1 MQKYFPSFVIF
12 ITGLITM
19 VFEIVGA
26 RALGPYFGTS
36 IFVWTSLIGIIMGS
50 LSIGYW
56 LGGLLSVKK
65 TNFQLFGFMM
75 LAAGAF
81 VAITAL
87 GDHYI
92 LERVVK
98 YIPGFKMQNIVS
110 VIVLFSPASIMFG
123 MILPYGIR
131 LRMENLTSSG
141 STVGSLYAL
150 STVGSIIGTFSAGF
164 FLVPAFGYSNILY
177 FLSFSLILISGI
189 LFFPER
195 KYINLAVSL
204 VLFVVTV
211 FIWNYNTNQE
221 STYIDVDTQYNRVL
235 IYETK
240 DRNTDRPIKML
251 RVNDENSS
259 AMFLDGD
266 DGLVFK
272 VLEYYHLVEHFVPD
286 FQKSL
291 MIGGSGYAFP
301 KAYLKTYLEANLDVV
316 EIDPGLTALARE
328 HFELKDSPR
337 LNIFHEDGRIFL
349 NHCTEKKYDAV
360 FMDAYKSMLTIP
372 YQLTT
377 LEAVQKISDA
387 LTDEGAIFAN
397 VISSLD
403 NNTNEFLRAELATY
417 RSVFPQVFLFAVQYP
432 NPNEKEKAYFQNI
445 MLVGLK
451 SSTRPELISKNQ
463 QLNGFLSNIIE
474 LKTSDKDFIIT
485 DEFAPVEYSASKV
498 LN

>member
-1 MQKYFPSFVIF
+1 
-12 ITGLITM
+12 
-19 VFEIVGA
+19 
-26 RALGPYFGTS
+26 
-36 IFVWTSLIGIIMGS
+36 
-50 LSIGYW
+50 
-56 LGGLLSVKK
+56 
-65 TNFQLFGFMM
+65 MM
-75 LAAGAF
+75 LLAGVF

-92 LERVVK
+92 LERIVK
-98 YIPGFKMQNIVS
+98 YIPGFKMQNVIS
-110 VIVLFSPASIMFG
+110 VIVLFSPASVMFG

-131 LRMENLTSSG
+131 LRMDNLISSG

-164 FLVPAFGYSNILY
+164 ILVPAFGYSNILY

-189 LFFPER
+189 LFLPER
-195 KYINLAVSL
+195 KYFNLASSL
-204 VLFVVTV
+204 VLFVATV
-211 FIWNYNTNQE
+211 FIWIYNTNQV

-240 DRNTDRPIKML
+240 DRSSDRPIKML

-259 AMFLDGD
+259 AMFLDGKG
-266 DGLVFK
+266 GLAFK
-272 VLEYYHLVEHFVPD
+272 VLEYYHLVDHFVPG
-286 FQKSL
+286 FQNSL

-301 KAYLKTYLEANLDVV
+301 KAYLKSYPEARLDVV

-349 NHCTEKKYDAV
+349 NHCEENKYDAV

-377 LEAVQKISDA
+377 KEAVQKISDA
-387 LTDEGAIFAN
+387 LTDDGAVFAN

-403 NNTNEFLRAELATY
+403 DNTNEFLRAELATY

-432 NPNEKEKAYFQNI
+432 NPTEEEKSHFQNI

-451 SSTRPELISKNQ
+451 SQVKPELNSEKT
-463 QLNGFLSNIIE
+463 QLNEFLSNLIE
-474 LKTSDKDFIIT
+474 VKSTEKDFIIT
-485 DEFAPVEYSASKV
+485 DEFAPVEYFAAKV
-498 LN
+498 LK

>member
-1 MQKYFPSFVIF
+1 MQKFLPSIVIF
-12 ITGLITM
+12 FTGLITM
-19 VFEIVGA
+19 VFEVVGA

-56 LGGLLSVKK
+56 LGGLISVKK
-65 TNFQLFGFMM
+65 TNFQLLGIMM
-75 LAAGAF
+75 LIAGVF
-81 VAITAL
+81 VAIAAL
-87 GDHYI
+87 GDHYT

-98 YIPGFKMQNIVS
+98 YIPGFKLQNIVA
-110 VIVLFSPASIMFG
+110 VIFLFAPASIVFG

-131 LRMENLTSSG
+131 LRMESITSSG
-141 STVGSLYAL
+141 STIGSLYAL
-150 STVGSIIGTFSAGF
+150 STVGSIIGTFAAGF

-177 FLSFSLILISGI
+177 FLSFT
-189 LFFPER
+189 
-195 KYINLAVSL
+195 L
-204 VLFVVTV
+204 VLFSVVFFIPEKKYTYIAIPLVV
-211 FIWNYNTNQE
+211 FMALFFTWTYNGNQE

-235 IYETK
+235 IFETK

-272 VLEYYHLVEHFVPD
+272 VLQYYHLVEHFVPD
-286 FQKSL
+286 FENSL

-301 KAYLKTYLEANLDVV
+301 KAYLKSYPEANLDVV
-316 EIDPGLTALARE
+316 EIDPGLTALARK
-328 HFELKDSPR
+328 HFELKDDPR
-337 LNIFHEDGRIFL
+337 LKIFHEDGRIFL
-349 NHCTEKKYDAV
+349 NHCAEKKYDAV

-377 LEAVQKISDA
+377 HEAVQKISDA
-387 LTDEGAIFAN
+387 LTDNGAVFAN

-403 NNTNEFLRAELATY
+403 NKTNEFLRAELATY

-432 NPNEKEKAYFQNI
+432 NPTKEERTHFQNI

-451 SSTRPELISKNQ
+451 STIKPELSSDKQ
-463 QLNGFLSNIIE
+463 QLNNFLSHLIE
-474 LKTSDKDFIIT
+474 VKTFDNDIIIT
-485 DEFAPVEYSASKV
+485 DEFAPVEYYASKV
-498 LN
+498 LK